1 MNTLPLSIDLINQ
14 ILNYLSKKPFNEVNG
29 LMSKIILEVK
39 QSQGENQEEFSF
51 LEDSEKEETEKDVTD

>member
-1 MNTLPLSIDLINQ
+1 MNTMPLSIDLINL

-39 QSQGENQEEFSF
+39 QSQGERQEEMSI
-51 LEDSEKEETEKDVTD
+51 DVTD